1 MIKYILA
8 ENLKYK
14 RTFLKKLPVIAPSIT
29 VLSAFFLMP
38 LYFSSCAY
46 NWWYVILMPAT
57 FSLIPSMMQNYE
69 KKKSLCMAIYSL
81 DVSLKSVWFAKVL
94 VAIYYVTIT
103 AFLHMLLVYMGQIL
117 LHKQLSPT
125 YNINVLILATLVL
138 IITSIWQIPLCL
150 FLAKKFGFIV
160 SITGNAIIGVIVGIL
175 FADGKYSFLCPYSWG
190 MKAMISIL
198 KILPNGTMAESQDI
212 HMLYSSIIPSIL
224 SIALCI
230 FFSLISATWFS
241 KQEAK

>member
-14 RTFLKKLPVIAPSIT
+14 RTFLKKLLVIAPSIT
-29 VLSAFFLMP
+29 ILLAFFLMP

-81 DVSLKSVWFAKVL
+81 DISLKRVWFAKVL
-94 VAIYYVTIT
+94 VTIYYVTIT

-117 LHKQLSPT
+117 LHKQLGST
-125 YNINVLILATLVL
+125 YSINILILATLVL

-160 SITGNAIIGVIVGIL
+160 SITGNAIIGIILGIL

-190 MKAMISIL
+190 MKAMIPIL
-198 KILPNGTMAESQDI
+198 KILPNGTIAESKDVPL
-212 HMLYSSIIPSIL
+212 LYSSIIPSIL
-224 SIALCI
+224 SVALCL

>member
-14 RTFLKKLPVIAPSIT
+14 RTFLKKLLVIASSIT
-29 VLSAFFLMP
+29 ILLAFFLMP

-69 KKKSLCMAIYSL
+69 KKKPLCMAIYSL
-81 DVSLKSVWFAKVL
+81 DISLKRVWFAKVL

-117 LHKQLSPT
+117 LHKQLTPT
-125 YNINVLILATLVL
+125 YSINVLILATLVL

-160 SITGNAIIGVIVGIL
+160 SITGNAIIGIILGIL

-198 KILPNGTMAESQDI
+198 KILPNGTIAESQDV
-212 HMLYSSIIPSIL
+212 HMLYSFIISSIL
-224 SIALCI
+224 SVALCL
-230 FFSLISATWFS
+230 FFSLISAAWFS

>member
-1 MIKYILA
+1 MVCKDTSS
-8 ENLKYK
+8 NLLCYNNC
-14 RTFLKKLPVIAPSIT
+14 
-29 VLSAFFLMP
+29 FFT
-38 LYFSSCAY
+38 Y
-46 NWWYVILMPAT
+46 AT
-57 FSLIPSMMQNYE
+57 G
-69 KKKSLCMAIYSL
+69 IYG
-81 DVSLKSVWFAKVL
+81 
-94 VAIYYVTIT
+94 T
-103 AFLHMLLVYMGQIL
+103 
-117 LHKQLSPT
+117 
-125 YNINVLILATLVL
+125 NIIATLVL

>member
-1 MIKYILA
+1 MIKYILV

-117 LHKQLSPT
+117 LHKQLGHT
-125 YNINVLILATLVL
+125 YSINVLMLATLVL

-150 FLAKKFGFIV
+150 FLAKKFGFIL

-198 KILPNGTMAESQDI
+198 KILPNGTIAESNDVPL
-212 HMLYSSIIPSIL
+212 LYSSIIPSIL
-224 SIALCI
+224 SVALCLL
-230 FFSLISATWFS
+230 FSLISAIWFS

>member
-14 RTFLKKLPVIAPSIT
+14 RTFLKKLLVIAPSIT
-29 VLSAFFLMP
+29 ILLAFFLMP

-69 KKKSLCMAIYSL
+69 KKKPLCMAIYSL
-81 DVSLKSVWFAKVL
+81 DISLKRVWFAKVL
-94 VAIYYVTIT
+94 VAICYVTIT

-117 LHKQLSPT
+117 LHKQLTPT
-125 YNINVLILATLVL
+125 YSINVLILATLVL

-190 MKAMISIL
+190 MRAMISIL
-198 KILPNGTMAESQDI
+198 KILPNGTIAESQDV

-224 SIALCI
+224 SVALCL

>member
-14 RTFLKKLPVIAPSIT
+14 RTFLKKLLVIAPSIT
-29 VLSAFFLMP
+29 ILLAFFLMP

-81 DVSLKSVWFAKVL
+81 DISLKRVWFAKVL
-94 VAIYYVTIT
+94 VTIYYVTIT

-117 LHKQLSPT
+117 LHKQLCST
-125 YNINVLILATLVL
+125 YGINVLILATLVL

-160 SITGNAIIGVIVGIL
+160 SITGNAIIGIIFGIL

-190 MKAMISIL
+190 MRAMISIL
-198 KILPNGTMAESQDI
+198 KILPNGAMAESQDI
-212 HMLYSSIIPSIL
+212 PMLYSCIIPSIL
-224 SIALCI
+224 SIALCLL
-230 FFSLISATWFS
+230 FSLILTTCFS